1 MTVLY
6 ELINKKFWDN
16 LKKAY
21 IFLLANILVCSLIG
35 FLLWR
40 IIFSHSL
47 EGIDWML
54 CFIGYPAFFIGFLGG
69 LMTLYNHSEL

>member
-6 ELINKKFWDN
+6 ELINKKSWDN

-21 IFLLANILVCSLIG
+21 IFLLANIIVCSLIG
-35 FLLWR
+35 FLIWR

-47 EGIDWML
+47 EGIDWMFCSASML
-54 CFIGYPAFFIGFLGG
+54 STFI
-69 LMTLYNHSEL
+69 